1 MNHIAPAHTHCCT
14 RTCKAKA
21 VIRKRPKKWLYCMLA
36 HDDVPVEQGGYTLQA
51 TGWLRR
57 WSKDEWLEHEEI
69 RKHNY
74 LNRVR
79 SPKPLLVLAME
90 VLENTARGYAEFTSI
105 PDPLHTQL
113 LHTFIEQRHHWFK
126 SGNCWACEAIPA
138 RKGHHT
144 HTCML
149 LGSLPHSIVPIKP
162 VSKEQSLEEI
172 DIIN

>member
-1 MNHIAPAHTHCCT
+1 MNHVPPAHILCCT

-21 VIRKRPKKWLYCMLA
+21 VVRKRTKKWAYCMTA
-36 HDDVPVEQGGYTLQA
+36 HDDVPIEMGGFTLQCA
-51 TGWLRR
+51 GWLRR
-57 WSKDEWLEHEEI
+57 WSKDEWLEHEDI

-74 LNRVR
+74 LNRER

-90 VLENTARGYAEFTSI
+90 ALEKTPGGYEQYNAI

-113 LHTFIEQRHHWFK
+113 LHSYIEQRYTWYK
-126 SGNCWACEAIPA
+126 SGNCWACEAAPE
-138 RKGHHT
+138 RKEHHT

-149 LGSLPHSIVPIKP
+149 LGSLPHHIVHIKP
-162 VSKEQSLEEI
+162 VSKKRSLEEI